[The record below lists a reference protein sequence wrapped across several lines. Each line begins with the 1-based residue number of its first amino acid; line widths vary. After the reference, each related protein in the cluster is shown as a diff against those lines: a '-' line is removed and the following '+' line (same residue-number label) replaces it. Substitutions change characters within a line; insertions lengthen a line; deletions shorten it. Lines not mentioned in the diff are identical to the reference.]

1 MNKEKIVDWGLM
13 ISIVGL
19 FLGIFSQSVQ
29 IHERITKI
37 ETTVQSETVLCD
49 CFQTRARVG
58 VLEHREDRLDLEIQ
72 RMEQRIERLEN
83 RE

>member
-1 MNKEKIVDWGLM
+1 MDKNKIVDWGLLV
-13 ISIVGL
+13 SIVGL

-49 CFQTRARVG
+49 CFATRNRVG
-58 VLEHREDRLDLEIQ
+58 VLEHREDRVDLEIQ
-72 RMEQRIERLEN
+72 RLNARLDKMENE
-83 RE
+83 